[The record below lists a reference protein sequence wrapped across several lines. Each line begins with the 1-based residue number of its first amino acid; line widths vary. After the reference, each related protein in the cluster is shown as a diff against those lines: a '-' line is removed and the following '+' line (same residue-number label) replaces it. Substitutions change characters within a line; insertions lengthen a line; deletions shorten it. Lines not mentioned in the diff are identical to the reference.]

1 MTDLQRESGQHS
13 EQAAPV
19 EAWDSIAA
27 LYDEH
32 VAPGESELATAG
44 LRLAG
49 LKADDTFLDV
59 AAGTGGLSLPAARLG
74 AKVLA
79 TDWSPKM
86 IEHFNA
92 RARDEGLEAAG
103 RVMDCHSLDV
113 PDNSYD
119 VTGSQ
124 FGVMLVPD
132 QAQALR
138 EMVRVTKP
146 SGRVLLIAYG
156 DPSEFEAL
164 HVFISAVQAVVPEFE
179 GPPEDEPM
187 LEFQVADPDVLRQRL
202 IDAGLTNVTVDT
214 TNQERV
220 TVRTGKQLWDWTL
233 GGNPIP
239 SMLVADLTDRQ
250 REDIIQVLDGMVREH
265 SGGTGAAVLTAPV
278 NIGVGTK

>member
-1 MTDLQRESGQHS
+1 MTDLKQETGQPS
-13 EQAAPV
+13 EQTAPV

-32 VAPGESELATAG
+32 VAPGESDLATAG

-49 LKADDTFLDV
+49 LKAGDTFLDV

-74 AKVLA
+74 AQVLA
-79 TDWSPKM
+79 TDWSPRM

-92 RARDEGLEAAG
+92 RAAAEQVDAEG
-103 RVMDCHSLDV
+103 RVMDCHALDV
-113 PDNSYD
+113 PDDSYD

-146 SGRVLLIAYG
+146 GGRVLLIAYG

-179 GPPEDEPM
+179 GPAEDEPM

-202 IDAGLTNVTVDT
+202 IDAGLTGVTIDT

-220 TVRTGKQLWDWTL
+220 AVRTGQQLWDWTL

-250 REDIIQVLDGMVREH
+250 RGDIIQVLDGMVRER
-265 SGGTGAAVLTAPV
+265 SGGNGPAVLTAPL

>member
-1 MTDLQRESGQHS
+1 MTDLQQETGQHS
-13 EQAAPV
+13 DHTAPV
-19 EAWDSIAA
+19 EAWDSIAT

-49 LKADDTFLDV
+49 LKAGDTFLDV

-79 TDWSPKM
+79 TDWSPRM
-86 IEHFNA
+86 IEHFTA
-92 RARDEGLEAAG
+92 RATDEGLDAEG
-103 RVMDCHSLDV
+103 RVMDCHALDV
-113 PDNSYD
+113 PDDSYD

-138 EMVRVTKP
+138 EMVRATKP
-146 SGRVLLIAYG
+146 GGRVLLIAYG
-156 DPSEFEAL
+156 DPREFEAL

-179 GPPEDEPM
+179 GPAEDEPM

-202 IDAGLTNVTVDT
+202 IDAGLTDVTVDT
-214 TNQERV
+214 TYRERIN
-220 TVRTGKQLWDWTL
+220 VRTGQQLWDWTL
-233 GGNPIP
+233 GSNPIP
-239 SMLVADLTDRQ
+239 GMLVADLTDRQ
-250 REDIIQVLDGMVREH
+250 RKDVIQVLDGMVRER
-265 SGGTGAAVLTAPV
+265 SGGNGAAVLTAPL